1 MDNRVTQHSPAAHP
15 TQEYDVTHPRRG
27 PGRPTKLTPDMQ
39 GRLIT
44 LLGNGYSAA
53 EAARE
58 VNLSPSTISL
68 WLRNRPAF
76 SAAVDRARL
85 DPPAL
90 PAPQPRAAAT
100 TAALAAPAALAN
112 LAPAPV
118 PGMLREIIRQHPDG
132 VIEIERHYADAAP
145 TEPPAAPQAAAENTS
160 RANDHQE
167 ILAALQRIHPR
178 SIARVQL
185 DYLTGHR
192 DRTLQALR
200 ALETLHLVERQVHGK
215 QTRWRATAGPSH

>member
-1 MDNRVTQHSPAAHP
+1 MS
-15 TQEYDVTHPRRG
+15 HPRRG

-39 GRLIT
+39 GRLIA
-44 LLGNGYSAA
+44 LLGNGYSPR

-58 VNLSPSTISL
+58 VNISASTIHH
-68 WLRNRPAF
+68 WLRNHPSF

-85 DPPAL
+85 DPPPL
-90 PAPQPRAAAT
+90 PTPLPQPEPIPAAM
-100 TAALAAPAALAN
+100 AAPTLLAAPA
-112 LAPAPV
+112 
-118 PGMLREIIRQHPDG
+118 PGMIREIIRQHPDG
-132 VIEIERHYADAAP
+132 VIEIERHYADTAP
-145 TEPPAAPQAAAENTS
+145 APAPLAPAAAQPS

-185 DYLTGHR
+185 DHITGHR

-200 ALETLHLVERQVHGK
+200 ALEALHLVERQVHGGDH
-215 QTRWRATAGPSH
+215 TRWRATAHPGH